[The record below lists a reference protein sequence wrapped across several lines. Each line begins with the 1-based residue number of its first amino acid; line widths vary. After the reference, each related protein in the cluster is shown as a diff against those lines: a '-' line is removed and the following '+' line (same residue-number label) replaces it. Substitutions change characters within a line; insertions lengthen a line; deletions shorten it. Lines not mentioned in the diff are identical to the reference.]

1 MVRMVA
7 DPPRPPPPAINGTH
21 ALFLDVDGTLL
32 EFAAHPDDVR
42 VPGPL
47 RQALDTLHRRLG
59 GAVALVSGRPLD
71 VLDALFAP
79 LVLPAAG
86 LHGLELRNGDSA
98 RPAPEPPPALATVLA
113 RARAFGEERPDT
125 VVEDKGSSI
134 GLHWRNAP
142 EHADDMRRF
151 AEQALEQ
158 LPGYRLQLGKQVAE
172 LRPRGA
178 DKGDAIA
185 VLMEEPPFRG
195 RHPVF
200 VGDDLTDEH
209 GFDLVNALGGT
220 SVLVGDRAPS
230 AAIYRLADTRA
241 VLDWLQRGAGA

>member
-47 RQALDTLHRRLG
+47 RQALDTLHLRLG

-98 RPAPEPPPALATVLA
+98 RPAPEPPPGGSPFPMPA
-113 RARAFGEERPDT
+113 RP
-125 VVEDKGSSI
+125 SS
-134 GLHWRNAP
+134 GDGWG
-142 EHADDMRRF
+142 
-151 AEQALEQ
+151 
-158 LPGYRLQLGKQVAE
+158 PGD
-172 LRPRGA
+172 P
-178 DKGDAIA
+178 
-185 VLMEEPPFRG
+185 
-195 RHPVF
+195 
-200 VGDDLTDEH
+200 
-209 GFDLVNALGGT
+209 GT
-220 SVLVGDRAPS
+220 SLVVPWV
-230 AAIYRLADTRA
+230 A
-241 VLDWLQRGAGA
+241 V